1 MKMDAGFRALALA
14 AALLAPSPA
23 VAEVPL
29 DPGQA
34 ATVRLSP
41 QRDLVY
47 PAPPPLTRPPAN
59 HGAILGIDI
68 DEPGRY
74 HVALGTRGWI
84 ELVRDGAP
92 VPAVGHRH
100 GEPGS
105 GIAKIVDYDLLPGHY
120 VIALSGMADDE
131 ATITVAR

>member
-1 MKMDAGFRALALA
+1 MILRDLVLA
-14 AALLAPSPA
+14 AVLLLASPA
-23 VAEVPL
+23 AAEVPL
-29 DPGQA
+29 DPGQS

-47 PAPPPLTRPPAN
+47 PVAPPLTRPPAN

-74 HVALGTRGWI
+74 HVALGAPGWI
-84 ELVRDGAP
+84 EMTGDGKP
-92 VPAVGHRH
+92 VPAAGHSH

-105 GIAKIVDYDLLPGHY
+105 GVAKTVDFDLVPGHY
-120 VIALSGMADDE
+120 LVMLSGMAE
-131 ATITVAR
+131 GETSITVGR

>member
-1 MKMDAGFRALALA
+1 MTIRTLALA
-14 AALLAPSPA
+14 AALLLAPPA

-34 ATVRLSP
+34 ATVRLSL

-47 PAPPPLTRPPAN
+47 PAQPPFTQPPAN

-74 HVALGTRGWI
+74 HVALSASGWI
-84 ELVRDGAP
+84 DLFRDGQAVKEVGDGV
-92 VPAVGHRH
+92 VP
-100 GEPGS
+100 PGS
-105 GIAKIVDYDLLPGHY
+105 GFAKVVDYDLAPGHY
-120 VIALSGMADDE
+120 VVALSGMTAGE
-131 ATITVAR
+131 ANIRIGR